1 MSKHFLIILFIASI
15 CYPTL
20 GIEVARQF
28 WISPILV
35 ISAIWFVFTFKSQTI
50 STFIL
55 SILGIILLIIDAT
68 LETFSLSSLL
78 GIFAFIIAVNSTS
91 LISNIEG
98 KYYKVLRIS
107 WIVQMT
113 LLILYILYSFKIL
126 PINLT
131 ILESEKVPHNYYFFY
146 YRPKLFFPEPAYLG
160 LYFAI
165 LSNILLKKTDKFLSF
180 IAVCLTGSF
189 LGIGVSIYLYFRK
202 NIKHLLILVFLILV
216 FGVTLLNKENFI
228 IERAVKTLNAVVSG
242 DVSSSEGSRINSIW
256 IGKDLLFDGN
266 IENNFFGPGWSQTEK
281 WIVNNYKILPKFSSI
296 SRGDIDNLLSA
307 LLLKTGII
315 GTIIVLL
322 IVVSNSFNI
331 TKNIIRILFS
341 ILVFSFTTGVLV
353 HPFVWALFLLFI
365 LDDKQFTL
373 HPN

>member
-50 STFIL
+50 STYIL

-91 LISNIEG
+91 LISNIDG

-107 WIVQMT
+107 WIVQMI

-131 ILESEKVPHNYYFFY
+131 ILESEKVPHNNYFFY
-146 YRPKLFFPEPAYLG
+146 NRPKLFFPEPAYLG

-202 NIKHLLILVFLILV
+202 NIKHLLILVFLIPV
-216 FGVTLLNKENFI
+216 FGATLLNKENFI

-266 IENNFFGPGWSQTEK
+266 IENNFFGPGWSQTKK

-322 IVVSNSFNI
+322 IVVSNSINI